1 VISVRRLRRSD
12 RAAALACLSAD
23 PAANLMLLDAVSRL
37 GSLRRG
43 RSPAGSLS
51 AAFDGETIRGVL
63 AVRPSI
69 LIDSAATP
77 AAIAALAPSLA
88 GIGAGLIRSPAGCVD
103 RLWVHLEKAGRRAL
117 VDRREVAHR
126 VGLDPATLA
135 ALPAGPAVR
144 AAGEHDLEDLVI
156 AARASLREEGR
167 PDPYHG
173 DPEGFRAWVLG
184 RMGRAN
190 LIEVEGRVVFVGYA
204 DVQRAEGWLLQGV
217 YTWPDRRRRGFAR
230 AGVAALCRRAAAAG
244 AAHVQL
250 AVVEGNR
257 AAESLYA
264 GLGFRPF
271 LDLRTILFH

>member
-1 VISVRRLRRSD
+1 MISVRRLRRRD
-12 RAAALACLSAD
+12 RAAALARLSAD

-37 GSLRRG
+37 GSLRPG
-43 RSPAGSLS
+43 RPPS
-51 AAFDGETIRGVL
+51 ANVSVAFDGETIRGVL
-63 AVRPSI
+63 AARPSI

-77 AAIAALAPSLA
+77 AAIEALAPRLE
-88 GIGAGLIRSPAGCVD
+88 GVGAGLIRSPAGCVD
-103 RLWVHLEKAGRRAL
+103 RLWVHLEKAGRRAV

-126 VGLDPATLA
+126 VALDPVTLA
-135 ALPAGPAVR
+135 ALPEGPAVR
-144 AAGEHDLEDLVI
+144 AAGERDLEDLVV

-167 PDPYHG
+167 PDPYGG

-184 RMGRAN
+184 RMARAN
-190 LIEVEGRVVFVGYA
+190 LIEVDGRVVFVGYA
-204 DVQRAEGWLLQGV
+204 DVQRPEGWLLQGV

-250 AVVEGNR
+250 AVVAGNR
-257 AAESLYA
+257 PAEALYA